1 MDMVAARELVAALSN
16 CDPTWVDFGADGK
29 LPVSN

>member
-1 MDMVAARELVAALSN
+1 MVAALELVAALSN
-16 CDPTWVDFGADGK
+16 CGPTWVDFGADGK